1 MSAASRGRDGV
12 SYSQR
17 GPVRMDDVAR
27 RSSVEDRRPRQATR
41 RRRIREA
48 GGRDQ
53 GTRGPR
59 GAGPEKANRMMVA
72 RCTRRSAFVVA
83 VLNLRNTC
91 CCRSLITTF
100 AAEPAM
106 ATLLVFPRPGKS
118 AESSKS
124 PYPVPGR
131 FRFPGL
137 VLPPVLQQFRPELL
151 P

>member
-1 MSAASRGRDGV
+1 MSWLAS
-12 SYSQR
+12 
-17 GPVRMDDVAR
+17 
-27 RSSVEDRRPRQATR
+27 
-41 RRRIREA
+41 
-48 GGRDQ
+48 
-53 GTRGPR
+53 
-59 GAGPEKANRMMVA
+59 PEKASRIMVA
-72 RCTRRSAFVVA
+72 RCTRRLATVVA
-83 VLNLRNTC
+83 VLNLRSTC

-137 VLPPVLQQFRPELL
+137 GGPAEQNIKEMALPAEEVAVVALGG
-151 P
+151 